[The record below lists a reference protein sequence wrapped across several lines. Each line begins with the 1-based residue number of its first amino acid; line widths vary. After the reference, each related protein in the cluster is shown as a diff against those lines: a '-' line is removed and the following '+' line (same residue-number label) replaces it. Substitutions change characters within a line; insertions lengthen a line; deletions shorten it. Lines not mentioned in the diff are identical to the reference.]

1 MSAEFNFLGMLD
13 TLLRRANLTYHAYLK
28 SGKRFLY
35 AQILKE
41 TNEGIRTL
49 LIQNTHLLPASQ
61 VDNSLALLHHL
72 DVWCTI
78 WQQVYEREQ
87 PDHLS
92 IFAFENSVNYPLSQ
106 VNNLMEYYAQ
116 IER

>member
-1 MSAEFNFLGMLD
+1 MHAELNFLGILD

-35 AQILKE
+35 AKILKE
-41 TNEGIRTL
+41 TNEGIRAL

-61 VDNSLALLHHL
+61 IDNSLALLHHL

-78 WQQVYEREQ
+78 WQQVYEHEQ
-87 PDHLS
+87 PDNLS
-92 IFAFENSVNYPLSQ
+92 IFVFENSVNYPLSE
-106 VNNLMEYYAQ
+106 VSNLMEYYAQ
-116 IER
+116 LER